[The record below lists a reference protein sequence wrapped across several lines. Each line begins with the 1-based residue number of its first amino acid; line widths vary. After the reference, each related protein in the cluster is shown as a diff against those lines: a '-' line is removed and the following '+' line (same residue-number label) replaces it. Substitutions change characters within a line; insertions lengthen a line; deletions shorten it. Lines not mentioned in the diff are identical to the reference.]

1 MLLRGAEHENVFIEE
16 RGSPG
21 YCDKSNE
28 SLYIYTC
35 MIIHAH
41 KDTYIYYLYMCIS
54 VFYIDNCIMLILK
67 EWNNKYI

>member
-1 MLLRGAEHENVFIEE
+1 
-16 RGSPG
+16 
-21 YCDKSNE
+21 
-28 SLYIYTC
+28 